1 MTGSGQ
7 CLSLEG
13 TGIKLSIC
21 HLQTQLPALGLSDY
35 FPRRKGVGQYA
46 VTDADSN
53 DKRAKQ
59 GVLLSFQWN

>member
-13 TGIKLSIC
+13 TGIKMNIC
-21 HLQTQLPALGLSDY
+21 HLQTQLPALGLSGY

-53 DKRAKQ
+53 DK
-59 GVLLSFQWN
+59 